1 MPITILKQDGT
12 EAPLKK
18 KRGRPKGSKDS
29 VTRKKPRHNTV
40 AALRKQIIKLGKHVD
55 DVTRENDR
63 LARGYVDNPLVL
75 VRDSNGKTATEEEI
89 KQIANIPSG
98 EVKPGAKDELL
109 AVTDRRVRVARLML
123 RGIPRARIT
132 EHLNISSKTLQAD
145 VNAVRESWRRN
156 VNRFSIE
163 EAIGESLDFY
173 REVRDAAL
181 TEAGN
186 PLNKVEHSL
195 MAANTALK
203 AEDSKNAFLRTLGLW
218 DLLADEKRRAFK
230 GEAQRTLEQ
239 DSGDFAK
246 VVSFMANRSGEQ
258 TSDGEFDDVSPVEH

>member
-1 MPITILKQDGT
+1 MPITILKADGT

-18 KRGRPKGSKDS
+18 KRGRPKGSKDTVS
-29 VTRKKPRHNTV
+29 RKKPRHNTV

-55 DVTRENDR
+55 EVTRENDR

-75 VRDSNGKTATEEEI
+75 VRDSKGKTATDDEI

-98 EVKPGAKDELL
+98 EVTPGSKDELL

-123 RGIPRARIT
+123 RGVPRARIT
-132 EHLNISSKTLQAD
+132 EHLNISSKTLHAD

-156 VNRFSIE
+156 VNRFSVE

-181 TEAGN
+181 LEAGN
-186 PLNKVEHSL
+186 PLNKVEHSI

-239 DSGDFAK
+239 DSGDFSK
-246 VVSFMANRSGEQ
+246 VVSFMAQRSDEPPV
-258 TSDGEFDDVSPVEH
+258 DGEFDDVNPVEH